1 MKDPDFS
8 GREGG
13 GSDQQP
19 TSTIEKVK
27 GKFIE
32 LYADDLSLS
41 GLDSFHPRK
50 GEVYWKPIDESQVD
64 AIAEQFPSP

>member
-19 TSTIEKVK
+19 TSTIEKFK

-41 GLDSFHPRK
+41 GLDSLHPRK
-50 GEVYWKPIDESQVD
+50 GEVY
-64 AIAEQFPSP
+64 